1 MSGLFQQ
8 RAWSLPRR
16 FSLVIIVIVVH
27 SWRGGAVGVFLMTRR
42 RFDTLGQMHLRPLL
56 IASNKKEKKY
66 LFFFFWKGKLFD
78 MDMDLKVI
86 STDKINEWKFFKKRK
101 YFFSASNSS
110 RPCVWSAHRVRQMD
124 VRVVS
129 TSGKKVFHHAPHSRD
144 CVYIFNGT
152 GFGVLV
158 ANGKA
163 KLVSIQIKF
172 PTFSRM
178 REKIKKFPVDIRSST
193 DNNYSYLAVCG
204 CSFSVREYNSW
215 CWIICCCLEKMQP
228 NRTARQRTKETR
240 CDFFPILTT
249 TRKTCSSLAFSR

>member
-1 MSGLFQQ
+1 MPQTVVGHAYDQ
-8 RAWSLPRR
+8 RIELGKWTSASCPR
-16 FSLVIIVIVVH
+16 
-27 SWRGGAVGVFLMTRR
+27 
-42 RFDTLGQMHLRPLL
+42 P
-56 IASNKKEKKY
+56 EKK
-66 LFFFFWKGKLFD
+66 FSI
-78 MDMDLKVI
+78 MHRTVETV
-86 STDKINEWKFFKKRK
+86 ST
-101 YFFSASNSS
+101 YST
-110 RPCVWSAHRVRQMD
+110 
-124 VRVVS
+124 VRVL
-129 TSGKKVFHHAPHSRD
+129 
-144 CVYIFNGT
+144 
-152 GFGVLV
+152 GVLV

-172 PTFSRM
+172 PTFSRI

-193 DNNYSYLAVCG
+193 DNYSYLAVCG